1 VPVHAVVFD
10 LGETLVDES
19 RNFAGW
25 AEWLDV
31 RTLDLYA
38 ALGATI
44 ALRQDHRRAF
54 ELVRPGFDL
63 ERERA
68 AREAGGTPWGFDAS
82 DLYPDALPCLRDLR
96 AAGLRIGV
104 VGNQPAVVE
113 SMLPEVHG
121 LADVVGSSGRWGV
134 EKPSPAFFERVASEV
149 GLDPAAIAYVGD
161 RLDNDVLPA
170 MALGMVGIFLV
181 RGPWGLVQESWPE
194 VEQATLVVHTLD
206 GLADRLAGLPA
217 SPPPPGTGSRGA
229 PRPRAGPR

>member
-1 VPVHAVVFD
+1 MPVQAVVFD

-19 RNFAGW
+19 RGW
-25 AEWLDV
+25 TAWADWLGV
-31 RTLDLYA
+31 RPFDLFT
-38 ALGATI
+38 ALGVVI
-44 ALRQDHRRAF
+44 ERREDHRRAF

-68 AREAGGTPWGFDAS
+68 AKEARGTRWGFDAS

-134 EKPSPAFFERVASEV
+134 EKPSPAFFGRVASEV

-170 MALGMVGIFLV
+170 VALGMVGVFLV
-181 RGPWGLVQESWPE
+181 RGPWGVVQQSWPE

-206 GLADRLAGLPA
+206 GLADRLAALP
-217 SPPPPGTGSRGA
+217 R
-229 PRPRAGPR
+229 